1 MPFACQVI
9 ETYVI
14 AQASAAA
21 TKDERKVTHDL
32 KSSSRYEKYI
42 SLFQYHS
49 QRHTIY
55 NNILQT
61 NGR

>member
-21 TKDERKVTHDL
+21 TKDEKKVTHDL
-32 KSSSRYEKYI
+32 KSYSRYEKYI
-42 SLFQYHS
+42 FLFQYHS
-49 QRHTIY
+49 QRDMIY

-61 NGR
+61 HGR